1 MDIEII
7 PKPMHISV
15 VKINNL
21 MKLYKDHTN
30 TGKWI
35 KKKPRIDINT
45 CTIMNHV
52 VAVPFSQYRI
62 SHFNTNINEYFN
74 KRKLKRENQNI
85 GFLLSFFFFGK
96 TYCYRKT
103 KHIE

>member
-35 KKKPRIDINT
+35 KKKIKTRIDINT
-45 CTIMNHV
+45 CTIMYHA

-62 SHFNTNINEYFN
+62 SNFNTNINEYFN
-74 KRKLKRENQNI
+74 KRKLKRENQKI
-85 GFLLSFFFFGK
+85 GGFLLFFWQNILIPQNQ
-96 TYCYRKT
+96 TY
-103 KHIE
+103 

>member
-1 MDIEII
+1 MDKEII

-15 VKINNL
+15 VKIFENL

-45 CTIMNHV
+45 CTIMYHA

-62 SHFNTNINEYFN
+62 SNFNTNINEYFN
-74 KRKLKRENQNI
+74 KRKSKRENQNI
-85 GFLLSFFFFGK
+85 GFFCFLLA
-96 TYCYRKT
+96 
-103 KHIE
+103 KHTATAKPNILK